1 MLEVDEEDDWLM
13 MISADDY
20 GVNVKTAAKTTRAA
34 TLRPK
39 RET

>member
-1 MLEVDEEDDWLM
+1 MLEVDEDDDWLM

-20 GVNVKTAAKTTRAA
+20 GVNVKTVKTTRAA